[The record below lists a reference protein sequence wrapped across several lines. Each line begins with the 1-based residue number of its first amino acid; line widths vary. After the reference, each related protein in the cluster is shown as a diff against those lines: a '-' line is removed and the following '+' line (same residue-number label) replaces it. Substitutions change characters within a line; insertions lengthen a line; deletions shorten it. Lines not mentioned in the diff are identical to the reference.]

1 MVNYG
6 IVGVGYFGAELARFM
21 NEEPDAHVSMVF
33 DPENGQAIAE
43 ELQCD
48 CAQSL
53 EELVSSPK
61 VDCVI
66 VANT

>member
-33 DPENGQAIAE
+33 DPENGQAIAQ

-53 EELVSSPK
+53 EE
-61 VDCVI
+61 
-66 VANT
+66 